1 MQFPIYTFILNMIC
15 FIDDYFLQSITAV
28 LIDWFF
34 PKMNMLKG
42 LIKMKKHFQVTL
54 FFLAWGVLCSTVGI
68 FFSQELLE
76 RHPGLDLR
84 CMTRSDK
91 LCDCCSERYATRS
104 FKFQQLTYR
113 SDTLD
118 IMEGE
123 PTTTKVL

>member
-28 LIDWFF
+28 LIDWFL

-68 FFSQELLE
+68 FFL
-76 RHPGLDLR
+76 PGIIRAPSRARLA
-84 CMTRSDK
+84 MH
-91 LCDCCSERYATRS
+91 
-104 FKFQQLTYR
+104 
-113 SDTLD
+113 DT
-118 IMEGE
+118 
-123 PTTTKVL
+123 